1 MMRWL
6 KRLLTELAAGAVF
19 GFVVW
24 CLAGKAIT
32 SFRFGSLGGSFSCK
46 GDVSVALDQFVAMQL
61 YSAIGGG
68 VVVVL
73 ATELIRRAWNKRAA
87 AKALAAAPGAATLP
101 GGTDAARRDL

>member
-6 KRLLTELAAGAVF
+6 KRLLTELVAGAAL

-24 CLAGKAIT
+24 CFAGKAIT

-68 VVVVL
+68 VVL
-73 ATELIRRAWNKRAA
+73 TIATELVRRAWSKRS
-87 AKALAAAPGAATLP
+87 AKALAPSPAPATLP
-101 GGTDAARRDL
+101 GSADPVRRDL